1 VLDIGYKK
9 KDNYKCIWLARVVEM
24 VVIVRRSIQFKWYYY
39 LRGRTIKVMLVTHL
53 RWSLYLANCDVTKV
67 VMIW

>member
-24 VVIVRRSIQFKWYYY
+24 VVIVRRAISTT
-39 LRGRTIKVMLVTHL
+39 R
-53 RWSLYLANCDVTKV
+53 ANQ
-67 VMIW
+67 IHF